1 LRPAGLRET
10 LRDAGVV
17 VDDDD
22 RTSMFWAVHP
32 GGRAIL
38 DDVDKVFG
46 LKPDKMRAS
55 RKVLAEYG
63 NMGSACVWFVLDE
76 MRRWSAAEGRRTT
89 GEGYDWGALFGFG
102 PGLTLDTVLLR
113 SAPI

>member
-1 LRPAGLRET
+1 MPAWSSTTTTTAT
-10 LRDAGVV
+10 LCSGRCTRGDAPSLMTWRS
-17 VDDDD
+17 
-22 RTSMFWAVHP
+22 RTRC
-32 GGRAIL
+32 GR
-38 DDVDKVFG
+38 
-46 LKPDKMRAS
+46 R
-55 RKVLAEYG
+55 G

-89 GEGYDWGALFGFG
+89 GEGCDWGALFGFG